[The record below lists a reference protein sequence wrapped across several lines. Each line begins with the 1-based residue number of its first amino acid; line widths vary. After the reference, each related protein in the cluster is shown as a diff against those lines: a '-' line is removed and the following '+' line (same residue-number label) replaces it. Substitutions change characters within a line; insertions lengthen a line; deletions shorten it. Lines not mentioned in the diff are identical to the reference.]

1 MKIYLGFD
9 DTDVYDAPY
18 GTGKLVRW
26 LVEKLPQP
34 CRAKGVVRQQLLVH
48 EAIPYTSHNSAACLM
63 VDMPGT
69 GVPAA
74 VIEAAVKHVQENALP
89 GSDPGLC
96 VACEDD
102 PDLCRLMDF
111 GHRCTREVVTQREA
125 LKAAS
130 RIHLSGHGG
139 TNDGIIGAAAAVG
152 LTASGW
158 AGRFIEFRGLR
169 AFPETMSVSDLN
181 ENGIQV
187 ISIERDAKV
196 PSPDDRV
203 LTMGWVRPRL
213 LAHCAVLLVEP
224 QCPGVWKNVHEKRK
238 KTNGGNGNGGHGPEG
253 PFQGK

>member
-1 MKIYLGFD
+1 MKVYLGFD
-9 DTDVYDAPY
+9 DTDNHDAPY

-26 LVEKLPQP
+26 LVGRLPQP
-34 CRAKGVVRQQLLVH
+34 CRAEGVVRQQLLVH

-63 VDMPGT
+63 VDMPDT
-69 GVPAA
+69 GLLTSVIDAA
-74 VIEAAVKHVQENALP
+74 VDHLERHALP

-102 PDLCRLMDF
+102 PGLLRLMDF
-111 GHRCTREVVTQREA
+111 GQRCTREVVTQREA
-125 LKAAS
+125 QNAAS

-158 AGRFIEFRGLR
+158 AGRFIEFRDLR
-169 AFPETMSVSDLN
+169 AFPQTMSVSDLN

-187 ISIERDAKV
+187 ISVERDAKV
-196 PSPDDRV
+196 PSPGDRV

-213 LAHCAVLLVEP
+213 LAHCAVLLVKPES
-224 QCPGVWKNVHEKRK
+224 PGVWKNVHEKRK
-238 KTNGGNGNGGHGPEG
+238 KTAGGNGNGGHGSEVS
-253 PFQGK
+253 F